1 MARVVLKEINKDD
14 ICVGDYIVLKDSL
27 ELRQIVYVSGVG
39 HGTLDVEDGMIYGPL
54 YNSIDKVLEDYD
66 IHRVIKCDDIE
77 IREI

>member
-14 ICVGDYIVLKDSL
+14 ICVGDYIVLEDSF
-27 ELRQIVYVSGVG
+27 ELRQIVYVSGIG

-54 YNSIDKVLEDYD
+54 YNSIDKVLEECDVY
-66 IHRVIKCDDIE
+66 RVIKSDDIE